1 MDRLSQLRVV
11 DPVLTEIARGYENA
25 EFVSELLFPVAPMSK
40 EAGKIPQFGKE
51 AFKIY
56 NTERALRAKSNRVS
70 PEGRSTIDVVLEEHD
85 LEYPVDYREAEE
97 DMFNAEEN
105 ATLVATGGIQLR
117 REKMAADL
125 ARNAANYAASNKITL
140 AGASQFTDAAS
151 DPIGVIETG
160 KEAVRAKIAKRPNVM
175 IMGAASYKTLK
186 DHGKLLERIKYSQ
199 TGVVTVDL
207 MKAIFGIPNIAV
219 GEAVSSDDA
228 GVLSDV
234 WGDDIV
240 LAYVPQ
246 LDKSKRSRFNPSYG
260 YTLRKRGQPV
270 VDKYDESGKVRLVRS
285 TDLFKVVQVGA
296 EAGYLIKDTNA

>member
-1 MDRLSQLRVV
+1 MDRLANLRVV
-11 DPVLTEIARGYENA
+11 DPVLTELARGYENA

-51 AFKIY
+51 AFKVY

-70 PEGRSTIDVVLEEHD
+70 PEGRTTIDVVLEEHD

-125 ARNAANYAASNKITL
+125 ARDAAKYAAGNKVTL
-140 AGASQFTDAAS
+140 VGAAQFTDAAS
-151 DPIGVIETG
+151 DPIGVVETG
-160 KEAVRAKIAKRPNVM
+160 KEAIRAKIAKRPNVM
-175 IMGAASYKTLK
+175 IMGAATHNTLK
-186 DHGKLLERIKYSQ
+186 NHGKLLERIKYSQ
-199 TGVVTVDL
+199 TGVITLDL
-207 MKAIFGIPNIAV
+207 MKTVFGIPNIAV
-219 GEAVSSDDA
+219 GEAVSADDA
-228 GVLSDV
+228 GVLTDI

-270 VDKYDESGKVRLVRS
+270 VDKYDEAGKVRLVRA